1 MQKNTWIRFALL
13 TCVALVVTAWTVAPE
28 SNFADTHEFT
38 TVQEDT
44 RQFIFWERTLRLTK
58 EQEAV
63 KKEALEAIPAPCC
76 NDNSAYTCCCPCNL
90 SRTIWG
96 MSAFL
101 IAEEGADAE
110 TVRAKAQEWIQFVN
124 PDGFSGNSC
133 YSGGCGRP
141 FHKNGCGG
149 MSPSNLVF

>member
-1 MQKNTWIRFALL
+1 MHKNTWIRFALIA
-13 TCVALVVTAWTVAPE
+13 CVALVAIAWTVAPE
-28 SNFADTHEFT
+28 SNFADTQKFT
-38 TVQEDT
+38 TVEEDT
-44 RQFIFWERTLRLTK
+44 RQFIFWERTIRLT
-58 EQEAV
+58 EAQEAV
-63 KKEALEAIPAPCC
+63 KKEALEAIPAACC
-76 NDNSAYTCCCPCNL
+76 SDNSAYTCCCPCNL
-90 SRTIWG
+90 SRAIWG

-141 FHKNGCGG
+141 FAKNGCGG